1 MSYPFKNISHNTYY
15 IINVVLIVNRH
26 LPGNTEIIS
35 DLFEYQKPFHYMV
48 NNTTALT
55 PDHSGSFNSM
65 LNNSAVNSVPHHK
78 DIDRQSGGGFTA
90 PDTWSGSIK
99 RLGWPHRRWTV
110 KAQAQNS
117 AGTHT
122 SCLQL
127 LKSQWSPTCVWV
139 AQRHRETL
147 YTMSDHET
155 HFSGSKPKGQ
165 NQAGSHL
172 YGQIPREQPLFPKRS
187 TL

>member
-1 MSYPFKNISHNTYY
+1 MSFWLSTDTYREILRSYQTYLNIKSHFT
-15 IINVVLIVNRH
+15 IR
-26 LPGNTEIIS
+26 S
-35 DLFEYQKPFHYMV
+35 
-48 NNTTALT
+48 TTQLHWPLVTQAL
-55 PDHSGSFNSM
+55 
-65 LNNSAVNSVPHHK
+65 SAVNSVPHHK

-127 LKSQWSPTCVWV
+127 LKSQWSPTYVWV

-147 YTMSDHET
+147 YTMSDRET
-155 HFSGSKPKGQ
+155 HFSGSKLKGQ